1 MKSLL
6 PSFRFVVRLS
16 ELRLARAVLQREL
29 ELPTISKQVAYEGPF
44 KPNLGGR
51 RPGHHVRGG
60 LTALDF
66 GKSRTWGPHHEPSAL
81 SSAASCGSL
90 RSLQYASAASAA
102 AAGRQRA
109 SHHEPGAAQG
119 QEERERER
127 DSTRPTRPLR
137 SASTWT

>member
-6 PSFRFVVRLS
+6 PSFRFAVRLS
-16 ELRLARAVLQREL
+16 ELSLARAVLQREL
-29 ELPTISKQVAYEGPF
+29 ELPTVSKQVAYEGPF

-90 RSLQYASAASAA
+90 CSLQYASAASA

-119 QEERERER
+119 QKER
-127 DSTRPTRPLR
+127 DSTRLAASSLR
-137 SASTWT
+137 VHLDMTPSPV